1 MLKLFGAL
9 TLGAVVI
16 QYLNYLFIKL
26 GGKGDNVL
34 LENFKI
40 ILMTMPLQ
48 VIASLSFVYFYTQGV
63 KTNIPYFYLSIMSI
77 GFSMIMSLLVSISL
91 LNGRI
96 PTTLE
101 LAACIF
107 TIIGI
112 GLFIYSKNLAQ

>member
-1 MLKLFGAL
+1 MFKLFGAL

-63 KTNIPYFYLSIMSI
+63 KTNIPYFCLSIMSV
-77 GFSMIMSLLVSISL
+77 GFSMIMSLLVSILL

-112 GLFIYSKNLAQ
+112 GLFIYYKNLAQ